1 MERHEKTKHRTTVQS
16 SNSTPGYLSGENIN
30 NNLKRYIYIY
40 IIDIKIYVNIKN
52 VYSDLFNQVCF
63 FDIGCMNFIC
73 IPNIIAALFTVAKI

>member
-1 MERHEKTKHRTTVQS
+1 MERHEKTKNRMTVQS

-40 IIDIKIYVNIKN
+40 IIDIKIYVYIKN
-52 VYSDLFNQVCF
+52 VYSDLFNQVVCF

-73 IPNIIAALFTVAKI
+73 IPISLQHYLQ